1 MIVVDVVV
9 REYIEPGSPRARPG
23 SRPNLPETPPRA
35 VGQASAG
42 GRCVGLEVVIQT
54 DSSPGA
60 AHLESLSVLSAK
72 HTHTPTHSLTH
83 HFQLDLQHHI
93 TNPHYTTPSIWSKQV
108 RGSQPPPTH
117 CDSSLTKRITV
128 VAGAAGGIGQVSI

>member
-72 HTHTPTHSLTH
+72 HTHTNTFTHTPLSTRPSTPHNQSTLHNTVNMVKAGAGFSTTTHSL
-83 HFQLDLQHHI
+83 
-93 TNPHYTTPSIWSKQV
+93 
-108 RGSQPPPTH
+108 
-117 CDSSLTKRITV
+117 
-128 VAGAAGGIGQVSI
+128 